1 MQLNSTVEP
10 LRQAGLLSKSAA
22 STKLFKKYPDW
33 FELTPEKQPNK
44 VQYRVR

>member
-1 MQLNSTVEP
+1 VEP

-44 VQYRVR
+44 VQYRGQ